1 MRHLHTWPRLLL
13 ALPLA
18 IRLVLVVATIVF
30 SLLFYMLSFPVIHNG
45 NVLVIPAVLV
55 AWIFRKKGLLILL
68 GIDFVTLVVYQWVRQ
83 GLLWH
88 IPFTLSFISGF
99 ILLACI
105 GYIVL
110 TLRALLDSADEARI
124 IAQEAEHQTAI
135 AFEQQRQL
143 NELKNQF
150 ILNVNH
156 ELRSPLTVISGYL
169 SLLLDKYEQFDRASQ
184 VNYLKNAVRSCRE
197 LETLTN
203 DVLDT
208 MMLSNNKELLHIED
222 IPVAPLAREA
232 MEHFEEFGNQSE
244 RTRLDIPE
252 EVTVRGNAQC
262 LRQILRNLLSNAY
275 KYSPRDTRV
284 TISATVD
291 RESKQE
297 VCIKV
302 KDEGP
307 GIPSDQIPLLF
318 GQFVRLPRDL
328 AGSVRGSGLGL
339 YISKSLVEAMGG
351 RIWVE
356 SAGIPGEGSNFCF
369 TLPGT
374 VSASH

>member
-1 MRHLHTWPRLLL
+1 MRQLYTWPRSMLT
-13 ALPLA
+13 LPLA
-18 IRLVLVVATIVF
+18 IRLLIVIGTIVF
-30 SLLFYMLSFPVIHNG
+30 SLIFYMLSFPVIHNG
-45 NVLVIPAVLV
+45 NVLAISVILV
-55 AWIFRKKGLLILL
+55 AWIFRKKGLLIFL
-68 GIDFVTLVVYQWVRQ
+68 GVAFVTLVVYQWVRQ
-83 GLLWH
+83 RLLWH
-88 IPFTLSFISGF
+88 VPFTLSFISGF
-99 ILLACI
+99 ILLAII
-105 GYIVL
+105 GYIVVS
-110 TLRALLDSADEARI
+110 LRTLLDSADEARMK
-124 IAQEAEHQTAI
+124 AQEAECQTAI

-143 NELKNQF
+143 NDLKNQF

-169 SLLLDKYEQFDRASQ
+169 SLLLEKYEQFDRASQ
-184 VNYLKNAVRSCRE
+184 MNYLKNAMRSCKE

-208 MMLSNNKELLHIED
+208 MMLGTYKELLHIED
-222 IPVAPLAREA
+222 IPVVPIARQTV
-232 MEHFEEFGNQSE
+232 EHFEEFGNQGE
-244 RTRLDIPE
+244 RTHLDIPDG
-252 EVTVRGNAQC
+252 VTVRANAQC
-262 LRQILRNLLSNAY
+262 LRHILRNLLSNAY
-275 KYSPRDTRV
+275 KYSPGDTSV
-284 TISATVD
+284 IVSVTVD
-291 RESKQE
+291 KESEQE

-307 GIPSDQIPLLF
+307 GILPDQIPLLF

-356 SAGIPGEGSNFCF
+356 SAGIPGEGSKFCF

-374 VSASH
+374 VGANH

>member
-1 MRHLHTWPRLLL
+1 MRQLYTWPRSLLT
-13 ALPLA
+13 LPLA
-18 IRLVLVVATIVF
+18 IRLVIVVGTIVF
-30 SLLFYMLSFPVIHNG
+30 SLIFYMLSFPVIHNG
-45 NVLVIPAVLV
+45 NVLTISAVLV
-55 AWIFRKKGLLILL
+55 AWIFRKKGLLIFL
-68 GIDFVTLVVYQWVRQ
+68 GVAFVTLVVYQWVRQ
-83 GLLWH
+83 RLLWTV
-88 IPFTLSFISGF
+88 PFTLSFTGGF
-99 ILLACI
+99 ILLAII
-105 GYIVL
+105 GYIVV
-110 TLRALLDSADEARI
+110 TLRTLLDSADEARMK
-124 IAQEAEHQTAI
+124 AQEAERQTAK

-169 SLLLDKYEQFDRASQ
+169 SLLLDKYEQFDRASHL
-184 VNYLKNAVRSCRE
+184 NFLRSAFRSCKE

-208 MMLSNNKELLHIED
+208 MMLSTNKEQLRIED
-222 IPVAPLAREA
+222 ILVAPIAHEVI
-232 MEHFEEFGNQSE
+232 EHFGEFGNQSE
-244 RTRLDIPE
+244 RTHLEIPE
-252 EVTVRGNAQC
+252 GVSVRGNAQC
-262 LRQILRNLLSNAY
+262 LRQILHNLLSNAY
-275 KYSPRDTRV
+275 KYSPRDTPV

-307 GIPSDQIPLLF
+307 GILPGQIPLLF

-356 SAGIPGEGSNFCF
+356 SEGIPGEGSKFCF
-369 TLPGT
+369 TLPGI
-374 VSASH
+374 VSASL

>member
-13 ALPLA
+13 TLPLA

-30 SLLFYMLSFPVIHNG
+30 SLLFYTLSFPVIHNG

-339 YISKSLVEAMGG
+339 YVSKSLVEAMGG

-356 SAGIPGEGSNFCF
+356 SAGIPGEGSKFCF

>member
-1 MRHLHTWPRLLL
+1 
-13 ALPLA
+13 
-18 IRLVLVVATIVF
+18 
-30 SLLFYMLSFPVIHNG
+30 
-45 NVLVIPAVLV
+45 
-55 AWIFRKKGLLILL
+55 
-68 GIDFVTLVVYQWVRQ
+68 
-83 GLLWH
+83 
-88 IPFTLSFISGF
+88 
-99 ILLACI
+99 
-105 GYIVL
+105 
-110 TLRALLDSADEARI
+110 
-124 IAQEAEHQTAI
+124 
-135 AFEQQRQL
+135 
-143 NELKNQF
+143 
-150 ILNVNH
+150 VNH

-339 YISKSLVEAMGG
+339 YVSKSLVEAMGG

-356 SAGIPGEGSNFCF
+356 SAGIPGEGSKFCF

>member
-1 MRHLHTWPRLLL
+1 
-13 ALPLA
+13 
-18 IRLVLVVATIVF
+18 
-30 SLLFYMLSFPVIHNG
+30 MLSFPVIHNG
-45 NVLVIPAVLV
+45 NVLTISVVLV
-55 AWIFRKKGLLILL
+55 AWIFRKKGLLIFL
-68 GIDFVTLVVYQWVRQ
+68 GVAFVTLVVYQWVRQ
-83 GLLWH
+83 RLLWN

-99 ILLACI
+99 ILLAII
-105 GYIVL
+105 GFIVVS
-110 TLRALLDSADEARI
+110 LRTLLDSADEARI
-124 IAQEAEHQTAI
+124 IAQEAERQTAI

-143 NELKNQF
+143 NDLKNQF

-169 SLLLDKYEQFDRASQ
+169 SLLLDKYEQFDRARHR
-184 VNYLKNAVRSCRE
+184 NFLRNALRSCKE

-208 MMLSNNKELLHIED
+208 MMLSTNKERLHIED
-222 IPVAPLAREA
+222 ILVAPIAHEA
-232 MEHFEEFGNQSE
+232 IEHFEEFRNQSE
-244 RTRLDIPE
+244 RIHLEIPE
-252 EVTVRGNAQC
+252 GVSVRGNAQC

-275 KYSPRDTRV
+275 KYSPRDTSV
-284 TISATVD
+284 TVSVTVD
-291 RESKQE
+291 KESEQE

-307 GIPSDQIPLLF
+307 GILPDQIPLLF

-356 SAGIPGEGSNFCF
+356 SAGIPGEGSKFCF

-374 VSASH
+374 VSANH